1 MRPYTDAEV
10 DAYVASGDPFDK
22 AGAYAIQ
29 HPTFRPVAR
38 IAGCFLTV
46 VGLQLPEVYAVLA
59 RAGVPTMP
67 PAESALDAIC
77 PNCADKDAL
86 LANDSKCRR

>member
-1 MRPYTDAEV
+1 MRPYTDAEI
-10 DAYVASGDPFDK
+10 DAYIASGDPFDK

-38 IAGCFLTV
+38 IAGCFLSV
-46 VGLQLPEVYAVLA
+46 VGLPLPEVYSVLT
-59 RAGVPTMP
+59 RAGVPTRE

-77 PNCADKDAL
+77 PGCTDKNL
-86 LANDSKCRR
+86 LLGT